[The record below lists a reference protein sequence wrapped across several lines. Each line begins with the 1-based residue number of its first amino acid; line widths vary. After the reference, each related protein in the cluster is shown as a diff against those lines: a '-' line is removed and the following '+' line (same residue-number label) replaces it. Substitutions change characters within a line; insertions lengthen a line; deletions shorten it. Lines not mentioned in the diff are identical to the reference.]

1 MKRKHSL
8 NNLIF
13 LMIVFLLVLIYL
25 FLPKSRPVYEFQ
37 SRFVVHTKG
46 LANATVNL
54 TVFSDYQCFR
64 SKVFWVEIEPKLE
77 KEYIDTGR
85 VQLIY
90 KHFPKTYYNR
100 SFDAAIAAECAAD
113 QEKFW
118 EYHNLL
124 FEKLIEIG
132 NNTCGSG
139 IGLSPNDLKEY
150 ARQLGLNAG
159 LFDACLDS
167 NATYERVSMDIRY
180 GKEKGLLVSG
190 VARINDDYW
199 IPIDKPYDYFKEAIE
214 NATKS

>member
-1 MKRKHSL
+1 MI
-8 NNLIF
+8 IF
-13 LMIVFLLVLIYL
+13 FIASIYL
-25 FLPKSRPVYEFQ
+25 FFSNSRPLYESQ
-37 SRFVVHTKG
+37 SSFVLHAKG
-46 LANATVNL
+46 LANATINL

-64 SKVFWVEIEPKLE
+64 SKVFWGETEPNLE
-77 KEYIDTGR
+77 KEYIDTGK

-90 KHFPKTYYNR
+90 RHFPKTYYNR
-100 SFDAAIAAECAAD
+100 SFAAAVAAECAAD
-113 QEKFW
+113 QGNFW

-124 FEKLIEIG
+124 FAKMIEIG

-139 IGLSPNDLKEY
+139 IGLSPTDLKEY
-150 ARQLGLNAG
+150 AKQLNLNTD

-167 NATYERVSMDIRY
+167 NATYERVNMDIGY

-199 IPIDKPYDYFKEAIE
+199 IPLDKPYDYFKEAIG